1 MDAKARRAEIHK
13 QALLAE
19 KRKVYASKLKDE
31 IRACAI
37 KIKRHEL
44 TNENMRSSASA
55 GKDIDFIENTIA
67 RNKQS
72 IAGLQDEIAKL
83 KIKLD
88 GVDSGLCDTE
98 IEKMYQASADHVA
111 DMDEKAAKKEAQQA
125 EREAKDRARGEAYT
139 KKEYSEMRNERYM
152 ERVYV
157 REYDRFLD
165 VAESLPDHISRN
177 LETMPNNKG
186 YKWRGI
192 TFFGKLPAEPNGAVL
207 VFDKRADGMYIWET
221 TATSQSEYLKT
232 RDGVKHTIVSQR
244 RKLNFRRP
252 ATVFSK

>member
-1 MDAKARRAEIHK
+1 MDPKTRRAEIQK
-13 QALLAE
+13 QAHLAE
-19 KRKVYASKLKDE
+19 KRKVFASTLKDE

-44 TNENMRSSASA
+44 TNENMRSSSCA
-55 GKDIDFIENTIA
+55 GKDLDFIENTIA

-72 IAGLQDEIAKL
+72 ISGLQDEIAKL

-88 GVDSGLCDTE
+88 GVDAGSCDAE
-98 IEKMYQASADHVA
+98 IDKMYQDSADHIA

-125 EREAKDRARGEAYT
+125 EREARDRARGEAYN

-152 ERVYV
+152 AKVYA
-157 REYDRFLD
+157 REYERYLD
-165 VAESLPDHISRN
+165 VVDSLPDHIARN
-177 LETMPNNKG
+177 LDTMPNNKG
-186 YKWRGI
+186 YKWRGV

-207 VFDKRADGMYIWET
+207 VFDKRPEGMHIWET
-221 TATSQSEYLKT
+221 TPTSQSEYLKT
-232 RDGVKHTIVSQR
+232 RDGVKHTISCQR

-252 ATVFSK
+252 ATVYQN